1 MGLDEPLDW
10 MSRVRQRFELVLL
23 NRLLDLS
30 GPSVELNEAV
40 RYALLN
46 GGKRLRALL
55 VYAAGEAV
63 GTPIEQ
69 LDAAA
74 CAIEALH
81 AYSLVH
87 DDLPCMD
94 DDVLRRGK
102 PTCHVQFGEA
112 LALLAGDAL
121 QTAAFH
127 WLAFSSSGSPEVR
140 LAQIATL
147 AKSAGLLGMAAGQAI
162 DLVNVGRVMDFEALQ
177 EMHAR
182 KTGDLIAASIRLGYL
197 SCPKVETRLMA
208 ALDALAQALG
218 FAYQIKDD
226 ILDVEASSDVLG
238 KTSGKDAAS
247 NKPTMVS
254 MLGLDRA
261 KAKLLKLHNEA
272 LLACAEVDVSK
283 RVPLEMLAELITNR
297 NS

>member
-1 MGLDEPLDW
+1 MGVDKPLDW
-10 MSRVRQRFELVLL
+10 MIRVRQRFESVLL
-23 NRLLDLS
+23 NRLLDFS

-63 GTPIEQ
+63 GTPVEQ
-69 LDAAA
+69 LDDAA

-94 DDVLRRGK
+94 NDVLRRGK
-102 PTCHVQFGEA
+102 PTCHVKFGEA
-112 LALLAGDAL
+112 IALLAGDAL

-127 WLAFSSSGSPEVR
+127 WLAFSSSGSAEAR

-147 AKSAGLLGMAAGQAI
+147 ARASGLLGMAAGQAI
-162 DLVNVGRVMDFEALQ
+162 DLLNVGRAMDFEALQ

-197 SCPKVETRLMA
+197 SSNN
-208 ALDALAQALG
+208 LDATLIAAFDVLAQALG

-238 KTSGKDAAS
+238 KTSGKDAAN

-254 MLGLDRA
+254 MLGLEQA
-261 KAKLLKLHNEA
+261 KAKLLKLHDEA
-272 LLACAEVDVSK
+272 LSACVELDASK
-283 RVPLEMLAELITNR
+283 RAPLEMLVELITNR
-297 NS
+297 SS

>member
-1 MGLDEPLDW
+1 
-10 MSRVRQRFELVLL
+10 MSVTTLLGSMDVVRQRFESVLL
-23 NRLLDLS
+23 NKLFAFS

-40 RYALLN
+40 RYALLS

-63 GTPIEQ
+63 GTPVEQ
-69 LDAAA
+69 LDDAA
-74 CAIEALH
+74 CAIEAMH

-94 DDVLRRGK
+94 NDVLRRGK
-102 PTCHVQFGEA
+102 PTCHVKFGEA
-112 LALLAGDAL
+112 MALLAGDAL

-127 WLAFSSSGSPEVR
+127 WLACSSFGSPENR
-140 LAQIATL
+140 LAQVVTL
-147 AKSAGLLGMAAGQAI
+147 AQASGSLGMAAGQAI
-162 DLVNVGRVMDFEALQ
+162 DLTHVGKPMSFLGLQ

-197 SCPKVETRLMA
+197 SHAHLSGQIIAVLDRLAM
-208 ALDALAQALG
+208 ALG
-218 FAYQIKDD
+218 MAYQIKDD
-226 ILDVEASSDVLG
+226 ILDVESSSEVLG
-238 KTSGKDAAS
+238 KTSGKDAAN

-254 MLGLDRA
+254 MLGLDQA
-261 KAKLLKLHNEA
+261 KAKLAELHEEA
-272 LLACAEVDVSK
+272 LLACSLIEAE
-283 RVPLEMLAELITNR
+283 RRIPLEMLVNLITNR